1 MGRRATYNKP
11 VTEEKA
17 SLFEDEEL
25 FDKEPTPTQE
35 EAPKKFNPDE
45 YKAEKKEFK
54 DTDKISCVSI
64 TVGGLNFVGDKSGDL
79 YQWTNIGDV
88 VNVEYRD
95 LLSAVRS
102 HSVFVYEP
110 RFVIQDEDF
119 LAQHDDIIVRYG
131 QLYTPQD
138 IEQVLAMPA
147 PQLEKTLKKMPVGA
161 QNAVRDLAVRKID
174 SGELD
179 SVQRV
184 KVIDAFFGTELILK
198 LTQ

>member
-1 MGRRATYNKP
+1 MGRRATYNRETESVK
-11 VTEEKA
+11 EEKT
-17 SLFEDEEL
+17 SLFDDEEM
-25 FDKEPTPTQE
+25 FEEEPTSVKE
-35 EAPKKFNPDE
+35 EAPKKAVATKKE
-45 YKAEKKEFK
+45 YK
-54 DTDKISCVSI
+54 DGDKIPCVSI

-79 YQWTNIGDV
+79 YQWTNLGDV
-88 VNVEYRD
+88 VDVEYRD

-102 HSVFVYEP
+102 HSIFVYEP

-119 LAQHDDIIVRYG
+119 LAQHDDILVRYG

-184 KVIDAFFGTELILK
+184 KVIDSFFGTELVLK

>member
-1 MGRRATYNKP
+1 MGRRATYNRETESVK
-11 VTEEKA
+11 EEKT
-17 SLFEDEEL
+17 SLFDNEEM
-25 FDKEPTPTQE
+25 FEEEPTPVKE
-35 EAPKKFNPDE
+35 EAPKKAVATKKE
-45 YKAEKKEFK
+45 YK
-54 DTDKISCVSI
+54 DGDKIPCVSI

-79 YQWTNIGDV
+79 YQWTNLGDV
-88 VNVEYRD
+88 VDVEYRD
-95 LLSAVRS
+95 LVSAVRS
-102 HSVFVYEP
+102 HSIFVYEP

-119 LAQHDDIIVRYG
+119 LAQHDDILVRYG

-184 KVIDAFFGTELILK
+184 KVIDSFFGTELVLK